1 MQEDIR
7 EYRSDC
13 LGGEVMNTLY
23 LCGAGNCE
31 GVRLALAINQKQ
43 ARWDRIILLDDDP
56 TKHGQLILGVEV
68 AGPFGMLG
76 QADADS
82 SEVANLVTR
91 TPAKRLSARRKIEAY
106 DLPFATLIHPSVEID
121 EVTFGRDVTV
131 YQNAIVSPRA
141 TLEEGS
147 VIWMGAAVGQESQLG
162 RFCIV
167 GPHAVVNGRVKLGD
181 GVYVGTNAT
190 VLPELKVGSWATIGA
205 GSVAMQHVPAG
216 ATVLGVPGKVVWVVR
231 QKPLKM
237 EPSKPLPRAL
247 HAELESPA
255 R

>member
-1 MQEDIR
+1 MT
-7 EYRSDC
+7 
-13 LGGEVMNTLY
+13 TLY

-31 GVRLALAINQKQ
+31 GVRLALSINQKQ

-56 TKHGQLILGVEV
+56 AKHGQSILGVEI
-68 AGPFGMLG
+68 AGPFGMLE
-76 QADADS
+76 QANPEC

-91 TPAKRLSARRKIEAY
+91 TPVKRWSARRRIEAHN
-106 DLPFATLIHPSVEID
+106 LPFATLVHPSVDID
-121 EVTFGRDVTV
+121 GVAFGQDVTV
-131 YQNAIVSPRA
+131 YQNAIVSPRV
-141 TLEEGS
+141 TVEEGS
-147 VIWMGAAVGQESQLG
+147 VIWMGAAVGQESRLG
-162 RFCIV
+162 RCCIV
-167 GPHAVVNGRVKLGD
+167 GPHAVISGRVQLED

-190 VLPELKVGSWATIGA
+190 ILPELKVGPWATIAA

-237 EPSKPLPRAL
+237 EPSESLPHAL
-247 HAELESPA
+247 RVEVESPV